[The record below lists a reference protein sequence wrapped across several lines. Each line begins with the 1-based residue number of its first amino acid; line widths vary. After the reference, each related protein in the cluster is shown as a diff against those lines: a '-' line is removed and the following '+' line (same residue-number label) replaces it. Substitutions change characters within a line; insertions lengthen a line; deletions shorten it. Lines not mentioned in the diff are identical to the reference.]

1 MKELQGLLNGFL
13 GTLQGG
19 SGEGGG
25 QDRSASSAGAQ
36 GGDFLAGTPF
46 EGKFGQLAGAAGVG
60 GLAGLLAGSKGG
72 RKFVGKAATYGG
84 LALLGGLA
92 YRAYTNWQAGKAPA
106 STAASTAAEPIP
118 MPPADGH
125 FLPREQGDEAA
136 VEDLSLVLVRAM
148 IAAAKA
154 DGHVDAEEQR
164 RLFAEIGKLDLTQ
177 AQKGLVMDELAK
189 PLDMDAVVAGA
200 TTPERAAEIYCASLM
215 AIDPDGPAER
225 GYLSFLAGRL
235 ALDPKLVE
243 HLHAS
248 VEGAADPA
256 G

>member
-106 STAASTAAEPIP
+106 STAASTAAKPIP
-118 MPPADGH
+118 MP
-125 FLPREQGDEAA
+125 
-136 VEDLSLVLVRAM
+136 
-148 IAAAKA
+148 
-154 DGHVDAEEQR
+154 
-164 RLFAEIGKLDLTQ
+164 
-177 AQKGLVMDELAK
+177 
-189 PLDMDAVVAGA
+189 
-200 TTPERAAEIYCASLM
+200 
-215 AIDPDGPAER
+215 PDGPAER